1 MPLFQAKTGNVPAVL
16 TKDGDRIVA
25 YTLTP
30 QGAKQLRAAGVRNGQ
45 KFPARLLASLV
56 RSGLAHSPHLADAA
70 GQALLGFQADEKE
83 NFLPRCELTGATS
96 DVHLVVYGEGSG
108 TIAKLLGMEPRF
120 VLQKATKLSVPVTVL
135 SLAAIGQL
143 ETAQKLPP
151 NSAAAS
157 TLREWFRQDFESG
170 WEQLQRENSRRQE
183 ALPLGPD
190 EGELP
195 LDEAKDR

>member
-1 MPLFQAKTGNVPAVL
+1 
-16 TKDGDRIVA
+16 
-25 YTLTP
+25 
-30 QGAKQLRAAGVRNGQ
+30 
-45 KFPARLLASLV
+45 
-56 RSGLAHSPHLADAA
+56 
-70 GQALLGFQADEKE
+70 
-83 NFLPRCELTGATS
+83 
-96 DVHLVVYGEGSG
+96 
-108 TIAKLLGMEPRF
+108 MEPRF

-151 NSAAAS
+151 NSDAAS
-157 TLREWFRQDFESG
+157 TLREWFRHDFESG

-195 LDEAKDR
+195 LDEAKNK

>member
-1 MPLFQAKTGNVPAVL
+1 MPLFQAKTGNVAAVL

-30 QGAKQLRAAGVRNGQ
+30 QGVKQL
-45 KFPARLLASLV
+45 

-70 GQALLGFQADEKE
+70 GQSLLGFQADEKE
-83 NFLPRCELTGATS
+83 NFLPSCELTGATS

-108 TIAKLLGMEPRF
+108 TVAKLLGMEPRF

-143 ETAQKLPP
+143 ETAPKLPP

-157 TLREWFRQDFESG
+157 TLREW
-170 WEQLQRENSRRQE
+170 
-183 ALPLGPD
+183 
-190 EGELP
+190 
-195 LDEAKDR
+195 